1 MEEVLEILLDPNV
14 AYLLLWA
21 GITLALLAILSPGTI
36 LLELSAFI
44 LLIGAGVTL
53 FFLDINYWALGVMAL
68 GVIFFLMSLRY
79 PEQWWYLAISI
90 VCLVLGSIFIFREEN
105 WWDPAVNPFLALI
118 VSGLSGV
125 FFWFAT
131 RKILE
136 ARQARPTHDLD
147 NLIGAIGESKTEIH
161 RDGSVQI
168 GSELWSAESDLPIP
182 NGARIR
188 VVGIKGFT
196 LVVESAE
203 SESQ

>member
-1 MEEVLEILLDPNV
+1 MEEILEILLNPNV
-14 AYLLLWA
+14 AYLLLWV
-21 GITLALLAILSPGTI
+21 GITLALLAILSPGTV
-36 LLELSAFI
+36 LLELTAFI
-44 LLIGAGVTL
+44 MLIGAGVTL

-79 PEQWWYLAISI
+79 PKQWLYLAIAI

-105 WWDPAVNPFLALI
+105 WWDPAVNPVLALI

-125 FFWFAT
+125 FFWFVT

-136 ARQARPTHDLD
+136 ARQARPTHDMD

-182 NGARIR
+182 NGERIR
-188 VVGIKGFT
+188 VVSLKGFT

>member
-21 GITLALLAILSPGTI
+21 GITLALLAILSPGTV

-44 LLIGAGVTL
+44 LLIAAGVTL
-53 FFLDINYWALGVMAL
+53 FFLDVNYWALGVMAL

-79 PEQWWYLAISI
+79 TKQWWYLAIAI
-90 VCLVLGSIFIFREEN
+90 VCLVVGSIFIFRGEN

-125 FFWFAT
+125 FFWVVT

-147 NLIGAIGESKTEIH
+147 NLIGTIGESKSEVH

-168 GSELWSAESDLPIP
+168 GSELWSAESELPIP
-182 NGARIR
+182 NGTRIR